1 MTGVI
6 VDFKQFN
13 LHPKVQAGIEAM
25 GYVTPTPIQLQAIP
39 SVITGQDVLGLA
51 QTGTGKTA
59 AFGLPMLHRLVQE
72 ERGHV
77 RGLVLAP
84 TRELAE
90 QINEALNG
98 MGKQTRLRSV
108 TVYGGVN
115 INTQIKKLKEG
126 AEIVV
131 ACPGRLL
138 DHISQGTIDLSRVE
152 ILVLDEADQMF
163 DMGFLPDVR
172 KILRALP
179 GKRQNLMFSATMP
192 DDIRR
197 LAHEIL
203 RNPVTVQV
211 SRTAPAA
218 TVSHALYPVGQHLKT
233 PLLFEMLKHTDT
245 ESVLIFTKT
254 KHRAKRVGEQLE
266 KAGYKATS
274 LQGNLSQNRRQAAL
288 DGFRDG
294 TFQIMVAT
302 DIAARGI
309 DVSLISHVI
318 NYDIPDTPEA
328 YTHRIG
334 RTGRA
339 AKTGD
344 AFTMVTSEDDYMV
357 RSIEKV
363 LGTKIERRRI
373 EGFDYAVPAPQKD
386 TEFARPPRE
395 PQRRKDGA
403 KPGAGKPAA
412 AKVGAKPGSAKPAT
426 APGGRRSV
434 PMPVIGANATE
445 PGGRSATGRPA
456 EGKGASA
463 GGREGVGGSGKR
475 HQHPGGN
482 RPANHA
488 ARRSGR

>member
-1 MTGVI
+1 M
-6 VDFKQFN
+6 DFKQFN
-13 LHPKVQAGIEAM
+13 LHPKVQAGVEAV
-25 GYVTPTPIQLQAIP
+25 GYQVPTPIQLQAIP
-39 SVITGQDVLGLA
+39 AVIAGQDVLGLA

-59 AFGLPMLHRLVQE
+59 AFGLPLLHRLADGV
-72 ERGHV
+72 RGHV
-77 RGLVLAP
+77 RALVLAP

-90 QINEALNG
+90 QINESLNA
-98 MGKQTRLRSV
+98 MAQQTRLKSI

-126 AEIVV
+126 ADIVV

-138 DHISQGTIDLSRVE
+138 DHISQGTVNLSKVE
-152 ILVLDEADQMF
+152 VLVLDEADQMF

-203 RNPVTVQV
+203 CRPVTVQV

-233 PLLFEMLKHTDT
+233 PLLFELLKHTDT

-294 TFQIMVAT
+294 TYQIMVAT

-344 AFTMVTSEDDYMV
+344 AFTMVTGEDEAMV
-357 RSIEKV
+357 KSIERV
-363 LGTKIERRRI
+363 LGAKIERRRV
-373 EGFDYAVPAPQKD
+373 EGFDYTVPAPKKD
-386 TEFARPPRE
+386 AEFARAPRE
-395 PQRRKDGA
+395 PQRRKPAAAAQGKPAEAKSAPAGGRAAQPGNSRGA
-403 KPGAGKPAA
+403 GGNRQQTGQRQGGSRPAGPGAGEGQRA
-412 AKVGAKPGSAKPAT
+412 GAQRPG
-426 APGGRRSV
+426 
-434 PMPVIGANATE
+434 
-445 PGGRSATGRPA
+445 
-456 EGKGASA
+456 
-463 GGREGVGGSGKR
+463 
-475 HQHPGGN
+475 
-482 RPANHA
+482 NHA